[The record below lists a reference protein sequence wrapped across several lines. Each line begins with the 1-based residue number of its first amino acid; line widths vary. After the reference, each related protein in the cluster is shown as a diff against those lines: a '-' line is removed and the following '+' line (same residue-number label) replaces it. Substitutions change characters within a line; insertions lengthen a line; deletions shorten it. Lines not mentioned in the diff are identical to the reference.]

1 MSNFCFGGVEQLSSQ
16 NSSSKR
22 LSTVEASRDELDHRT
37 SVNRLYVDDTELDS
51 EEAPLF
57 LAEKIGRR
65 HQFEVDEFPSYFPK
79 ESVLKELFARKSRA
93 LRFKLYMAW

>member
-22 LSTVEASRDELDHRT
+22 LSAVEASRDHRT